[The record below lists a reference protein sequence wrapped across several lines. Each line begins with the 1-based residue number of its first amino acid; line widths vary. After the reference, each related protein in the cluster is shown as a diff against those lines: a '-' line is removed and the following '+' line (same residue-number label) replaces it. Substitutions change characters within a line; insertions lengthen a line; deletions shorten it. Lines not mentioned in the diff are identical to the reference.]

1 MIYKF
6 FKRLFDVIC
15 ALLGII
21 GTSPIWIVSIILTE
35 ISDPGPLF
43 YFANRVGKDLSTHAL
58 TPGLKLLRIRSLSGL
73 DRR

>member
-43 YFANRVGKDLSTHAL
+43 YFANRVGKDN
-58 TPGLKLLRIRSLSGL
+58 I
-73 DRR
+73 